1 VTRTAAAGASTAA
14 GQLSPA
20 ATTRGSAVDQRLS
33 LVGETRTGL
42 RPRPG
47 FERLLLL
54 TTVRWF
60 SDARLAHSLV
70 QAGFSVSACRPRG
83 HALELVDGLE
93 VERTLSRLS
102 PERSL
107 VRAIREARPDVV
119 VPGDEGALTLLRRV
133 HRRAGPASPELAAV
147 VERSLGD
154 DGNAA
159 SSRAAVVE
167 AAQREGVPAPDTR
180 VIADDDALRAWV
192 DGRATPIVLKTDGS
206 WGGRGV
212 AIVRDQAD
220 LARAWRAISRPPGP
234 ARAIK
239 RLLVDSDGHSLS
251 MCVRRARPVVNAQ
264 EFLDGREAIAT
275 VACVDGEVLA
285 TLCLEVVRASEAK
298 GPAAVVR
305 VVEHAGMSEAVRLLV
320 RRLGLS
326 GFCGFDFMLTNE
338 GRAQLLELNPRGT
351 PTCYLVVE
359 GGWSHGETITLFP
372 AEPWENE
379 GERAASPVDVPVG
392 APLLVD
398 AGEAMVARKGRPAS
412 RLLARLT
419 KRFSPLP

>member
-1 VTRTAAAGASTAA
+1 MTRSAAAQASTAA

-33 LVGETRTGL
+33 LVGETRAGL

-83 HALELVDGLE
+83 HVLELVDGLE
-93 VERTLSRLS
+93 VERSLSRLS

-133 HRRAGPASPELAAV
+133 RRSAGLAPELAAV

-154 DGNAA
+154 EGKAA

-167 AAQREGVPAPDTR
+167 AALRAGVSAPDTR
-180 VIADDDALRAWV
+180 VIADENALRAWA

-212 AIVRDQAD
+212 AIVRDRAD
-220 LARAWRAISRPPGP
+220 LARAWRAVSRPPGP

-264 EFLDGREAIAT
+264 EFLDGREAITT

-320 RRLGLS
+320 RSLGLS
-326 GFCGFDFMLTNE
+326 GFCGFDFMLTND

-359 GGWSHGETITLFP
+359 GGWGHGETITLFP
-372 AEPWENE
+372 AEPWEDD
-379 GERAASPVDVPVG
+379 GECAACPVDVPVG
-392 APLLVD
+392 APLLID
-398 AGEAMVARKGRPAS
+398 AGEEMVARKGRPAS
-412 RLLARLT
+412 RLLAALT